1 MTEGEHWVKANK
13 GGIFTPNPLLFNE
26 IRPKGEEVNIKTQ
39 KHWTRAH
46 DARTRTWRFV
56 HGFSAHLP
64 LFRNPGLR
72 LVPSRVPFGFHLS
85 ADEEKRVLVKKSEL
99 KVAFARKMP

>member
-1 MTEGEHWVKANK
+1 MTEGEHRVKENK
-13 GGIFTPNPLLFNE
+13 GGIFTPNTLLFNA
-26 IRPKGEEVNIKTQ
+26 IQAKGEEVNIKTQ

-46 DARTRTWRFV
+46 DARTRAWRFV

-64 LFRNPGLR
+64 LFRNSLLR
-72 LVPSRVPFGFHLS
+72 LVPSPLPFVFRQS
-85 ADEEKRVLVKKSEL
+85 ADEEKRVLIKKSEL